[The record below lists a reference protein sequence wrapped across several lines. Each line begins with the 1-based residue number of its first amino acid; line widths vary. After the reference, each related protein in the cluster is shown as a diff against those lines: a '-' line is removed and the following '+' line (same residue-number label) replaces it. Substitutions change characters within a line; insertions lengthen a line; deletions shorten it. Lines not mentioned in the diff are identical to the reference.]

1 MKKKIFSIAIILIIF
16 IFGSVLYL
24 NKKIEQ
30 QKDPYNVST
39 VLDDKGVKLYRRG
52 FRLLEEQLAT
62 YIKEHYVG
70 VSEIKFSPIFLQGG
84 DSHSLFSAEITLSI
98 KDNSNNEAY
107 LSSRVGNTI
116 YATYGDTYDLRM
128 DINGFDEEIIEIIGD
143 NGNYID
149 VTKNQKLPPQAKLT
163 SNDKID
169 ENIEALIQNQQL
181 KRVYKDQKGSSDAK
195 VIYNDKI
202 KKGDA
207 REWR

>member
-1 MKKKIFSIAIILIIF
+1 MKKKIYSITIILIIF
-16 IFGSVLYL
+16 ILGSVLYL
-24 NKKIEQ
+24 NNRIEQ

-39 VLDDKGVKLYRRG
+39 ILDDKGVKLYKRG
-52 FRLLEEQLAT
+52 FKLLEEQLAT

-70 VSEIKFSPIFLQGG
+70 VREIKFSPIFVQGG

-98 KDNSNNEAY
+98 KDTSNNVVY
-107 LSSRVGNTI
+107 LSGRVGNTV
-116 YATYGDTYDLRM
+116 YATYSDTYDLRM
-128 DINGFDEEIIEIIGD
+128 DVNGFDQEIIEIIGD

-149 VTKNQKLPPQAKLT
+149 VTENQKLPPQAKLT
-163 SNDKID
+163 SNGKID

-181 KRVYKDQKGSSDAK
+181 ERVYKDLKGSADAK